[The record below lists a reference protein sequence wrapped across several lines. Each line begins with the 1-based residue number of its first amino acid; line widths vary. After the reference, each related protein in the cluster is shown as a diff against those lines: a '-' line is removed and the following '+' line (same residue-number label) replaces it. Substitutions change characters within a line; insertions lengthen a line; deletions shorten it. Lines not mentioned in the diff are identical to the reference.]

1 MAKRLAF
8 FVCGVVTASVGR
20 VYGGF
25 QQFRPTDRMNWSPFY
40 VVLVIVGLTAVC
52 VSLLPIKWIGRIES
66 DPVERKS
73 STSLK
78 FLLAFAA
85 VGFLLVIILGFAP
98 PKAVQPPWA
107 LVYSICPACVL
118 TLTVDP
124 SLTFMIVLLAP
135 INAAIFGAIG
145 GVVGTVV
152 DLLRR

>member
-8 FVCGVVTASVGR
+8 LVCGVVTASVGR

-52 VSLLPIKWIGRIES
+52 LSLLPVRWIRRVDS
-66 DPVERKS
+66 DGVERND
-73 STSLK
+73 STSFK
-78 FLLAFAA
+78 LLLTFAA
-85 VGFLLVIILGFAP
+85 AGLLLPIILSLVP
-98 PKAVQPPWA
+98 PTAVQPPWA
-107 LVYSICPACVL
+107 FVYSICPACVL

-124 SLTFMIVLLAP
+124 SLTSIIIFLAP
-135 INAAIFGAIG
+135 INAAVFGAIG

-152 DLLRR
+152 DLLRK